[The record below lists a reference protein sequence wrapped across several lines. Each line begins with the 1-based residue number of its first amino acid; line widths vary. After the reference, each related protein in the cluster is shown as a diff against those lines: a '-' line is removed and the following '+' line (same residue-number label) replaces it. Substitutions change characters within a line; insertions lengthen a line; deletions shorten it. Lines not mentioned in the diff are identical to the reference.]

1 MTLRDADDQTARI
14 AAIIVTYNSAHTLGA
29 LLASLDASTVG
40 VRAIVVDNGS
50 ADDTLAVAAADPRA
64 LTLATGANLGYS
76 GGINVGRAH
85 VRAGE
90 HVAILNPDLTV
101 EPDMLERLLEVIE
114 GDGTVGIAVPQLR
127 RLGDGARYNGLRRE
141 PSVTRALGES
151 LFGDRWTSRPGWLA
165 ETMRADS
172 EYERPRD
179 IAWGSG
185 AALLVSN
192 TCNAV
197 VGEWD
202 AETYF
207 LYAEETDYARRAREA
222 GFRVRYQ
229 PDACAHHEGS
239 GSGQPA
245 PLVALVSVNRVRYYE
260 RLHSRASTRLFHLAV
275 TAQHALRLHDPRHRY
290 SLPIVFDRS
299 RWSELP
305 AGDKFANSTHT
316 RIGSVVPPPATYMS
330 EGP

>member
-1 MTLRDADDQTARI
+1 MTLLDADDQTARI
-14 AAIIVTYNSAHTLGA
+14 AAIIVTYNSAATLGS

-50 ADDTLAVAAADPRA
+50 ADDTLEVAAGEPRA
-64 LTLATGANLGYS
+64 LTIATGANLGYS
-76 GGINVGRAH
+76 GGINIGRSY

-114 GDGTVGIAVPQLR
+114 ADPEVGIAVPQLR
-127 RLGDGARYNGLRRE
+127 RLGDGKRYNGLRRE
-141 PSVTRALGES
+141 PSVARALGES
-151 LFGDRWTSRPGWLA
+151 LFGDRWTSRPRWLA

-185 AALLVSN
+185 AALLISN
-192 TCNAV
+192 TCNAAI
-197 VGEWD
+197 GEWD

-229 PDACAHHEGS
+229 PGACAHHEGS

-260 RLHSRASTRLFHLAV
+260 RLHGRASTRLFHLAV
-275 TAQHALRLHDPRHRY
+275 TAQHALRMHDPRHRY
-290 SLPIVFDRS
+290 SLPIVLNRS

-305 AGDKFANSTHT
+305 AGDLIPDSIQLRRGAAVQS
-316 RIGSVVPPPATYMS
+316 SATFTS
-330 EGP
+330 DGP